1 MPHIIIN
8 EPTPNKQHVDAEK
21 LSRVFVESSPA
32 SACSGIRN
40 DCVNAV
46 DLTVP
51 SQSNGIREQS
61 RLEILVSVE
70 IWVV

>member
-32 SACSGIRN
+32 SDFSGIRN

-46 DLTVP
+46 DLTVF

-61 RLEILVSVE
+61 RLQILVSIKIRVA
-70 IWVV
+70 